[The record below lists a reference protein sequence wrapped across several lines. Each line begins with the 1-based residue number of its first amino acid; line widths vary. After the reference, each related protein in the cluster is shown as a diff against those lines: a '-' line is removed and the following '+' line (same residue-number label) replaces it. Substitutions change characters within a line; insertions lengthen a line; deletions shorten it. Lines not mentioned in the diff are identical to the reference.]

1 MAGGVEVGGVVNTGM
16 LRVRV
21 DLSSRLV
28 VTAAVAVVM
37 AVLAVAGSVGVSG
50 PAGPTGAVLSQVRR
64 RTPPRLATLANLDA
78 AFPARASAAP
88 QAAVGPLLNP
98 RGAHHCTASVVTSPG
113 GDLLVTAAHCVYDG
127 RGSRSGLRFAPGYF
141 DGNAPYGIWQVAD
154 VFVDDQWAES
164 PDPDDDVAFVS
175 VRPLHGR
182 TIEELTGAHAL
193 GIGYGP
199 VNRVRVTG
207 YPSDGDRPVSC
218 TGFSRPQSATQMR
231 FECAG
236 ITGGTSGGPWITG
249 DGSVIGVIGGYQRG
263 GDTASVSY
271 SPRFGDRVKALYDT
285 ATNAE

>member
-1 MAGGVEVGGVVNTGM
+1 MNTGM

-21 DLSSRLV
+21 DLRGRLL
-28 VTAAVAVVM
+28 VTAAFAIVM
-37 AVLAVAGSVGVSG
+37 AVLAVGGPAMVGVSRRAG
-50 PAGPTGAVLSQVRR
+50 PAGAVLGQGRR
-64 RTPPRLATLANLDA
+64 RTPPVAALANRESDA
-78 AFPARASAAP
+78 ALPMRASAAP

-98 RGAHHCTASVVTSPG
+98 GGAHHCTASVVASPG
-113 GDLLVTAAHCVYDG
+113 GELLVTAAHCVYDG

-164 PDPDDDVAFVS
+164 PDPDDDVAFLS

-182 TIEELTGAHAL
+182 TIEELTGAHPL
-193 GIGYGP
+193 GVGYGP
-199 VNRVRVTG
+199 VNRVRLTG
-207 YPSDGDRPVSC
+207 YPSDRDRPVSC
-218 TGFSRPQSATQMR
+218 SGFSSPQSATQMR
-231 FECAG
+231 IECDG
-236 ITGGTSGGPWITG
+236 ITGGTSGGPWITR

-271 SPRFGDRVKALYDT
+271 SPRFGDRVQALYDT

>member
-1 MAGGVEVGGVVNTGM
+1 MNTGM

-21 DLSSRLV
+21 DLRGRLV
-28 VTAAVAVVM
+28 VTAAFAVVV
-37 AVLAVAGSVGVSG
+37 AVLAVGGPAMVGVSG
-50 PAGPTGAVLSQVRR
+50 QAGPTGAVLGQVGR
-64 RTPPRLATLANLDA
+64 RTPPVAATLANPDA
-78 AFPARASAAP
+78 ALPTRASAAP
-88 QAAVGPLLNP
+88 QAAVGPLLNSE
-98 RGAHHCTASVVTSPG
+98 GAHHCTASVVASPG
-113 GDLLVTAAHCVYDG
+113 GELLVTAAHCVYDG
-127 RGSRSGLRFAPGYF
+127 RGSLSGLRFAPGYF

-182 TIEELTGAHAL
+182 SIEQLTGAHAL
-193 GIGYGP
+193 GVGYGP

-207 YPSDGDRPVSC
+207 YPSGRDRPVSC
-218 TGFSRPQSATQMR
+218 SGSSSPQSATQMR
-231 FECAG
+231 FECEG

-285 ATNAE
+285 ATSAE